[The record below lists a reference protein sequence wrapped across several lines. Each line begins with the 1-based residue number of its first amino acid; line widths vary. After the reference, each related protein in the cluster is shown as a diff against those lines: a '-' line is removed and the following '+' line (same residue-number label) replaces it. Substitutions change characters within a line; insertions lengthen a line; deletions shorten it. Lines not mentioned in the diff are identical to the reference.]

1 MDTIRSIRAE
11 LKLTQIEFADLL
23 GLHQSTI
30 SRLESGELAI
40 DKRTLLAAQAL
51 RAQRVEGSRERAA

>member
-1 MDTIRSIRAE
+1 MLSIREA
-11 LKLTQIEFADLL
+11 LGLTQEQMAGKL

-30 SRLESGELAI
+30 SRFERGELPL

-51 RAQRVEGSRERAA
+51 LRVAPAEDRAA